1 MSVILYSD
9 ASFSV
14 ESKKAGIACIAFSD
28 SDQVAGISTKQV
40 CADDVVSAELQ
51 GIIECLHLAEEI
63 SCNRGT
69 LYSDCQ
75 IAVGL
80 IKKPYSVPRKYQE
93 MVYTILDKMGNI
105 RIEWGCREGNSQADA
120 LAVLASRR
128 SELEHREAGCFKF
141 NI

>member
-1 MSVILYSD
+1 MILYSD
-9 ASFSV
+9 ASFSLS
-14 ESKKAGIACIAFSD
+14 SKKAGIACIAFSGND
-28 SDQVAGISTKQV
+28 KVAGISTKQV

-51 GIIECLHLAEEI
+51 GIIECLNLAEAI
-63 SCNRGT
+63 SCKHGT

-80 IKKPYSVPRKYQE
+80 IKKPYTTPVKYRDL
-93 MVYTILDKMGNI
+93 VCTILDKMGNI
-105 RIEWGCREGNSQADA
+105 CIEWGCREGNSQADA